1 MGSDLKKEVEVTF
14 NDKSIHDVLT
24 MTIDDAVSF
33 LKKKKT
39 TKNNSKIKTIARCWF
54 RICN

>member
-1 MGSDLKKEVEVTF
+1 MGSDLKKEVLEVTF

-33 LKKKKT
+33 LKKTNKPKK
-39 TKNNSKIKTIARCWF
+39 K
-54 RICN
+54 